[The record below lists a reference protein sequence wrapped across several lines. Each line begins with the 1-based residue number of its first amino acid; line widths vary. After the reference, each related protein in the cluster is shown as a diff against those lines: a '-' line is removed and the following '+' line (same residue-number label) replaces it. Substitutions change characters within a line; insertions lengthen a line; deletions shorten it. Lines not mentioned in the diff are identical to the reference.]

1 MAASFCFFAS
11 IYAVGS
17 KRFLAFEPVDFQL
30 PRDPTDRTEPHGD
43 GLLILLR
50 IKIWSSNLFQSTTI
64 CGFGDFWAGNS
75 TLTKISNISIPRLA
89 FDEAVPLEYIGG
101 RFLSLDG
108 SLDEL
113 GVKFARFLEIRR
125 LLSRDESRDLLMF
138 WAADLPRVLVEYPPT
153 PNVRLYVDN
162 SVFNA
167 LTRISRLKNIILKYS
182 S

>member
-1 MAASFCFFAS
+1 MVS
-11 IYAVGS
+11 GH
-17 KRFLAFEPVDFQL
+17 FEPRTL
-30 PRDPTDRTEPHGD
+30 PLE
-43 GLLILLR
+43 
-50 IKIWSSNLFQSTTI
+50 KF
-64 CGFGDFWAGNS
+64 
-75 TLTKISNISIPRLA
+75 SIPILA

-113 GVKFARFLEIRR
+113 GVKFARCLEIRR

-153 PNVRLYVDN
+153 PTVRLYVDN

-167 LTRISRLKNIILKYS
+167 LTRISRLKNIILKYPGRRYYSNLFLSVFIFSKSCS